1 MIIEN
6 KFLFQKKP
14 IEIFESLIVQ
24 IEKPIEIEKDI
35 SLLFIGSKSNEI
47 IYQIKNALINNKV
60 LNIDDFDIKEKKEGE
75 IEDEE
80 KDNHKNI
87 LFLVEYKNIY
97 IGGISYNF
105 NSREGFGLNKYGNS
119 TSFYLGRWKDNMKE
133 GTGFLKID
141 DNTLYVG
148 SFNQN
153 QFDGFGMLYYK
164 PSQNTFYFGEFENG
178 SFSNG
183 IYCNISKELFYRG
196 RFQNNKKNDKFCTFL
211 EKKNKHLYIGE
222 VVDDIFVKGYLC
234 LYQINEYSRKD
245 ENEDVEY
252 VADFDIE
259 KLFYFDKTEEN
270 NINFIH
276 IFEFENEFKNKIIE
290 SMKKIFEIYYKMRYK
305 VEDIFTNY
313 FNYLETLA
321 DDDNHKYLERYNEN
335 NERSL
340 EKFFITNYNVYLSQ
354 VHELIEETDINEI
367 RKEIEIP
374 EINKYNINE

>member
-1 MIIEN
+1 MN
-6 KFLFQKKP
+6 
-14 IEIFESLIVQ
+14 
-24 IEKPIEIEKDI
+24 
-35 SLLFIGSKSNEI
+35 
-47 IYQIKNALINNKV
+47 
-60 LNIDDFDIKEKKEGE
+60 
-75 IEDEE
+75 
-80 KDNHKNI
+80 
-87 LFLVEYKNIY
+87 
-97 IGGISYNF
+97 
-105 NSREGFGLNKYGNS
+105 
-119 TSFYLGRWKDNMKE
+119 SFYLGRWKNNMKE

-313 FNYLETLA
+313 FNYLETLV